1 MGSSFSSNN
10 PEYNSAA
17 SNWQRAYDQTSAAID
32 KYRGNAGYQNSLEQ
46 GATGASFASQ
56 GAARKAS
63 SMASTAGLTK
73 SAAAARGAEAASQ
86 GYYDAFNNQQQIA
99 SDFGNKY
106 VDARMEGLQALNNKM
121 NLALQ
126 HKDQTY
132 NMAWGNLAN
141 GLGIAGSF
149 ISGMSSDATL
159 KNYYKISEKY
169 KKER

>member
-1 MGSSFSSNN
+1 MGSTRLSSNN

-17 SNWQRAYDQTSAAID
+17 SNWQNAYDQTTAAID

-46 GATGASFASQ
+46 GATGANFASQ
-56 GAARKAS
+56 GAARKAA
-63 SMASTAGLTK
+63 SMSNTAGLTK
-73 SAAAARGAEAASQ
+73 SAAASMGSEAAAN

-106 VDARMEGLQALNNKM
+106 VDARMEGLQALNNRM
-121 NLALQ
+121 NQALQ

-132 NMAWGNLAN
+132 NMA
-141 GLGIAGSF
+141 IIGSA
-149 ISGMSSDATL
+149 ISGVSSDATL

-169 KKER
+169 KRKD

>member
-1 MGSSFSSNN
+1 MGSTRFGSNN

-17 SNWQRAYDQTSAAID
+17 EDWQRAYDQTSAAID

-46 GATGASFASQ
+46 GKIGAQTASVGAEQSGARTARTG
-56 GAARKAS
+56 G
-63 SMASTAGLTK
+63 M
-73 SAAAARGAEAASQ
+73 SAAAASAMGSSQGAK

-106 VDARMEGLQALNNKM
+106 VDARMEGLQALNNRM
-121 NLALQ
+121 SQALQ

-132 NMAWGNLAN
+132 NMAWGNVAN
-141 GLGIAGSF
+141 TMGIIGTA
-149 ISGMSSDATL
+149 IKSDATL

-169 KKER
+169 KRKD

>member
-1 MGSSFSSNN
+1 MGSTRFGSNN

-17 SNWQRAYDQTSAAID
+17 SNWQNAYDQTTAAID

-46 GATGASFASQ
+46 GATGANFASQ

-73 SAAAARGAEAASQ
+73 SAAASMGSEAAAG

-106 VDARMEGLQALNNKM
+106 VDARVEAMQALNSRM
-121 NLALQ
+121 SQALQ

-132 NMAWGNLAN
+132 NMAWGNAAN
-141 GLGIAGSF
+141 VMGIIGTA
-149 ISGMSSDATL
+149 IKSDATL

-169 KKER
+169 KRKD

>member
-1 MGSSFSSNN
+1 MGTQFSSSN

-32 KYRGNAGYQNSLEQ
+32 KYRGNLGYQNSLGQ
-46 GATGASFASQ
+46 GAMGANFASQ

-63 SMASTAGLTK
+63 SMANTAGLTK

-106 VDARMEGLQALNNKM
+106 VDARMESMQALNNRM
-121 NLALQ
+121 NQALQ

-149 ISGMSSDATL
+149 ISAMSDSTL

>member
-1 MGSSFSSNN
+1 MGSNFSSNN

-17 SNWQRAYDQTSAAID
+17 DNWQKAYDQTSAAID
-32 KYRGNAGYQNSLEQ
+32 KYRGNAGYQNSLSQ
-46 GATGASFASQ
+46 GRVGADIMSQ
-56 GAARKAS
+56 GAANKAAATAKS
-63 SMASTAGLTK
+63 SGL
-73 SAAAARGAEAASQ
+73 SAASAARAGSDSAAN

-106 VDARMEGLQALNNKM
+106 VDARMEGMQALNNRM
-121 NLALQ
+121 NQALQ

-149 ISGMSSDATL
+149 ISAMSDSNL